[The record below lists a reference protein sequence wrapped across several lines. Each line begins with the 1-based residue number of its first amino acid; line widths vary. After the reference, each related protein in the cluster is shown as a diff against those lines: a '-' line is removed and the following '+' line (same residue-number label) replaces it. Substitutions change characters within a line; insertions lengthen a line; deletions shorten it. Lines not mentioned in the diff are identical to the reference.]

1 MTADTVFQIVNT
13 LVVPQW
19 LLMIF
24 APRWKPTDF
33 LTKTLLI
40 PALLALVY
48 SYYLFF
54 GNSTL
59 NLQSFSTL
67 AGVKSLFSH
76 DTGLLAGWIHYLAFD
91 LTVGSWMIRNAQR
104 QQVAHGWVIPGLL
117 FSFLLGPIGLLWYL
131 TVRSVKRQK
140 LY

>member
-1 MTADTVFQIVNT
+1 MIVNT
-13 LVVPQW
+13 LVLPQW

-48 SYYLFF
+48 IYYLFF
-54 GNSTL
+54 GRGEL

-67 AGVKSLFSH
+67 ANIRTLFSH
-76 DTGLLAGWIHYLAFD
+76 DDGLLAGWIHYLAFD
-91 LTVGSWMIRNAQR
+91 LAVGSWIVRNAHR
-104 QQVAHGWVIPGLL
+104 RQVAHGWVIPCLVFTFLMGPVGLL
-117 FSFLLGPIGLLWYL
+117 LYL
-131 TVRSVKRQK
+131 IVRSVKRQK